1 MSGAGDALMMDA
13 YLASGSIDALA
24 TALVNDA
31 YAGSSSSNE
40 IASESNAP
48 VRAHST
54 PDRDDENVEPGHL
67 TDPLDPRK
75 GHRPNANEPL
85 PVDSPPVPKLRP
97 LE

>member
-24 TALVNDA
+24 RALVNDA
-31 YAGSSSSNE
+31 YAGSFLSND
-40 IASESNAP
+40 IKSESNAP

-54 PDRDDENVEPGHL
+54 PDPDDENVAPGHL
-67 TDPLDPRK
+67 TDPLEPRT

-85 PVDSPPVPKLRP
+85 PIDAPPVPKLRP